1 MTENK
6 RYYWLQLKENF
17 FKQPRIKK
25 LRRMAGGDTYTI
37 IYLKMQLLS
46 LQNGGKLYFEGIE
59 DDFVNEL
66 SLNIDENPEDIKMTV
81 LYLIQQGLLL
91 EREDDEFSLPE
102 TINAIGSETA
112 STIRSRKSRT
122 TKTLQCNT
130 DATPLQHVAT
140 KRNGDI
146 DIDIHIDK
154 ELNTSVGAKDNS
166 NTKKQE
172 NPIITLTLNDKSEFG
187 VDRIQVQEWQEL
199 YPAVN
204 IEQELR
210 KMKGWLNA
218 NPKKRKTRRGITRF
232 INGWL
237 SREQDKG
244 GSKTMPYI
252 KPEQKQLPD
261 WFNNQGL
268 VTYDANDANDLD
280 EKELEEALKK
290 LGG

>member
-1 MTENK
+1 
-6 RYYWLQLKENF
+6 
-17 FKQPRIKK
+17 
-25 LRRMAGGDTYTI
+25 MAGGDTYTI

-154 ELNTSVGAKDNS
+154 DINTSAGAESNS
-166 NTKKQE
+166 NTKEHEKT
-172 NPIITLTLNDKSEFG
+172 IITLTLNDKSEFG

-199 YPAVN
+199 YPAVD
-204 IEQELR
+204 IIQELR

-218 NPKKRKTRRGITRF
+218 NPTKRKTRRGITRF

-244 GSKTMPYI
+244 GSKTMTYM
-252 KPEQKQLPD
+252 KPEQRQLPD
-261 WFNNQGL
+261 WFNDQDL
-268 VTYDANDANDLD
+268 VAKDTKQIDDN
-280 EKELEEALKK
+280 ELEEALKK